1 MLYLHLIEVMVVL
14 VVQLNNFMI
23 TLEKK
28 LKNKIWYYSDSHSV
42 HIRKGKIVGIM
53 LHEHGT
59 KYLIEDYL
67 TKELEELHFLYV
79 DNTKEKLIESLNN
92 LK

>member
-1 MLYLHLIEVMVVL
+1 
-14 VVQLNNFMI
+14 MI

-28 LKNKIWYYSDSHSV
+28 LKNKIWYYSDSNTI
-42 HIRKGKIVGIM
+42 HIRRGKIVGIM

-59 KYLIEDYL
+59 QYLIEDYV
-67 TKELEELHFLYV
+67 TKNLEELHFVYV
-79 DNTKEKLIESLNN
+79 DNTKEKLIESLNTY